1 MSEQIPIISDDWLAI
16 AYTEYGK
23 WYEIPG
29 VGISIRDA
37 RQLHYNDIIT
47 MIQKRKYTL
56 GSNNKLVPTS
66 VIELWIRK
74 KRG

>member
-1 MSEQIPIISDDWLAI
+1 MTKELPAIPEEWLAI

-29 VGISIRDA
+29 VGISIKDA
-37 RQLHYNDIIT
+37 RQLHYDDLIT
-47 MIQKRKYTL
+47 MIQKRKYGLDLT
-56 GSNNKLVPTS
+56 GQLVPTS
-66 VIELWIRK
+66 AMELWIRK